1 MSLFILSLFFTTT
14 SDEYGIYSLWWYNNG
29 LELLPSLSLH
39 ALFIT
44 NLRCFVTI
52 RKVKTFYRGD
62 NDGWQQYI
70 NLWVFCFCFVFV
82 SVCLLLF
89 CFIFFFFIYFG
100 ILFIC
105 CCICIYENRFWKL
118 FSITQIF
125 ETIRHSK
132 IEFKSINLMFL
143 LDLELFVN
151 DNSGSKQTFVLSKY
165 IICNIFV
172 C

>member
-29 LELLPSLSLH
+29 LELLPRLSLH

-52 RKVKTFYRGD
+52 RKVKTVFIEEIMMDD
-62 NDGWQQYI
+62 NNKSLGV
-70 NLWVFCFCFVFV
+70 LFLFCFCFCLFV
-82 SVCLLLF
+82 VVLF
-89 CFIFFFFIYFG
+89 YLFFFLIYFG
-100 ILFIC
+100 ILFI

>member
-44 NLRCFVTI
+44 NQRCFVTI

-89 CFIFFFFIYFG
+89 CFIFFFFYLFWDIIY
-100 ILFIC
+100 LLL
-105 CCICIYENRFWKL
+105 YLYLR
-118 FSITQIF
+118 
-125 ETIRHSK
+125 
-132 IEFKSINLMFL
+132 KSIL
-143 LDLELFVN
+143 
-151 DNSGSKQTFVLSKY
+151 KIVLY
-165 IICNIFV
+165 YTDIWNNTT
-172 C
+172 

>member
-52 RKVKTFYRGD
+52 RKVKTFFIEEIMMDD
-62 NDGWQQYI
+62 N

-89 CFIFFFFIYFG
+89 CFIFFFFNLFWDIIY
-100 ILFIC
+100 LLL
-105 CCICIYENRFWKL
+105 YLYLR
-118 FSITQIF
+118 
-125 ETIRHSK
+125 
-132 IEFKSINLMFL
+132 KSIL
-143 LDLELFVN
+143 
-151 DNSGSKQTFVLSKY
+151 KIVLY
-165 IICNIFV
+165 YTDIWNNTT
-172 C
+172 